1 MAPIPLTP
9 PGTSPPSPK
18 RHKDDPSIVTPGAA
32 ITTAAP
38 APLLAS
44 ALRIQ
49 PTTVPRPVPGADSPL
64 LLSQSYCSDHM
75 LTATWSLAAGW
86 STPSIIPYGPLSI
99 MPTASVLHYATECF
113 EGMKAYRGVDGRV
126 RLFRPEMNA
135 KRLRRSA
142 GRIALPDFDDGEFL
156 QLLRKFVRLESP
168 KWLPQEWDAER
179 NAFKEKMVYL
189 RPTMIATQ
197 PGVGVQRPIEA
208 MLVTVPGSTATEQG
222 VAKTAVRTGNAQIT
236 GRGMKLLA
244 SSADQVRA
252 FPGGWGHAK
261 LGANY
266 GPTLLAQGDARAR
279 GYQQVLWLFGE
290 QNFVTEAGASNFFVL
305 WETVEGKRQL
315 VTAPLD
321 AGIILPGVT
330 RDSVIRLVKER
341 ESSVEMVERMFTMDE
356 LVQAQEQGR
365 LIEAFACGTAYFVS
379 PVQEVDFRGK
389 EVALPLKGTTDE
401 DGNKGK
407 ELSTK
412 LKGWLKDIMY
422 GREGHVWGD
431 VIAEE

>member
-1 MAPIPLTP
+1 MLTVNWSLTT
-9 PGTSPPSPK
+9 GWSA
-18 RHKDDPSIVTPGAA
+18 PSIV
-32 ITTAAP
+32 
-38 APLLAS
+38 
-44 ALRIQ
+44 
-49 PTTVPRPVPGADSPL
+49 
-64 LLSQSYCSDHM
+64 
-75 LTATWSLAAGW
+75 
-86 STPSIIPYGPLSI
+86 PYGPFSI

-142 GRIALPDFDDGEFL
+142 QRIALPDFDDGQFL
-156 QLLRKFVRLESP
+156 QLLRRFVGLEAP
-168 KWLPQEWDAER
+168 KWLSREWDGETKAY
-179 NAFKEKMVYL
+179 KEKMVYL

-197 PGVGVQRPIEA
+197 AGVGVQKPIEA
-208 MLVTVPGSTATEQG
+208 MLFVVMVCFPDLDKPAASPSPSPSSRLPSAAVAGSTTTEQG
-222 VAKTAVRTGNAQIT
+222 AAGKTVVRTGNAQIT

-341 ESSVEMVERMFTMDE
+341 EASVEVVERMFTMDE

-389 EVALPLKGTTDE
+389 EVALPLKVTTDQ

-407 ELSTK
+407 ELSMK

-422 GREGHVWGD
+422 GREGHEWGD